1 MARRGE
7 KASTVKPITSTDDIT
22 LIDTKQVSHMLGVGY
37 RQVQTYI
44 ILPDDPLPIAIRG
57 LGGVTDKASHKF
69 NINDAFEWGIRYR
82 LHDMLGQDGED
93 GPKKVYNG
101 KQEQAR
107 LHKEKAD
114 AEAFKNKVSRME
126 YAPIELLSDAL
137 TNLKGQMSA
146 ILGALPNHLK
156 RRYSWL
162 TGKQVELIKTEIIK
176 VQNQVAAAR
185 VDLSSLYTP
194 GDDGVEPETD
204 MEYDFLE

>member
-1 MARRGE
+1 MARRRNTDIIPE
-7 KASTVKPITSTDDIT
+7 PITDPDNIT
-22 LIDTKQVSHMLGVGY
+22 LVNTKQVGHMLGVGT
-37 RQVQTYI
+37 RTVQTYI
-44 ILPDDPLPIAIRG
+44 VLPSDPLPIAIRG
-57 LGGVTDKASHKF
+57 VGGTSEYASHQY
-69 NINDAFEWGIRYR
+69 NIQDVFEWGVRYR
-82 LHDMLGQDGED
+82 LHDMLGQDGDD
-93 GPKKVYNG
+93 GPQKVYNG

-114 AEAFKNKVSRME
+114 GEAFKNKVARME

-137 TNLKGQMSA
+137 TNLKGQMGA

-185 VDLSSLYTP
+185 IDVSTLYLGNDDELP
-194 GDDGVEPETD
+194 GDDL
-204 MEYDFLE
+204 EYDFLE